1 MNNDTQN
8 TQSKEKRHRNKGF
21 VDIPLNQL
29 NEWFGKSAMLQV
41 RRKQLE
47 ELGFFVDNDSI
58 PNVSAPRA
66 VSPPVVEQKEDEG
79 KNIEWSTF

>member
-1 MNNDTQN
+1 MNNDTQY

-21 VDIPLNQL
+21 VDIPLHQL

-66 VSPPVVEQKEDEG
+66 VSAPVVEQKEDEG